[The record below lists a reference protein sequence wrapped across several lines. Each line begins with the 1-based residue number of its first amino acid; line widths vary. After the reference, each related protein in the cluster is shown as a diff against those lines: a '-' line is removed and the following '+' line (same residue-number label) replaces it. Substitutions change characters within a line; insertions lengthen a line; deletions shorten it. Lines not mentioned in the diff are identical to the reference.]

1 MPLLRALAE
10 ACVAMLAAVATLL
23 CVWAVDPQV
32 GSAVLAVVLCLAL
45 ARSHPGRDLRAR
57 IEAAVALPVVGL
69 LAAGVGMLLQ
79 RAPWL
84 GAAVF
89 VGAMSASIWLRR
101 FGDVARRLGSLI
113 ALPLVALL
121 VTPQAAVGAG
131 PVAAIV
137 TPLLIGL
144 LALFWVG
151 VFQLLARRAGLASPA
166 RAAPRPTA
174 PARARPGGEDGLHPV
189 ASTRMAIQMAVAL
202 ALSFATGYVFFAE
215 RWAWIVL
222 TAFIVM
228 SGNRG
233 RLDVAYKSVL
243 RVGGAAAGT
252 LLAMGLSA
260 RVGAHDAATV
270 ALILCAVFIGVWLR
284 PVGYAWWALCVTVAL
299 ALLQGFTG
307 APMPVILWAR
317 LAEIGIGAVIG
328 VATAWC
334 LLPVR
339 SSDVLR
345 RRIADALAALSDA
358 LDADAGAGADGAVD
372 GKSRAHAAD
381 AFSAALE
388 AVEQMAPAFRAAR
401 ALTGRWRAQQPAD
414 WIDALRACGAP
425 ALALVGAG
433 TAPGPVRRAVGA
445 ARKAVR
451 EPAQISEALRS
462 LHRALSGIV

>member
-23 CVWAVDPQV
+23 CVWAIDPQV
-32 GSAVLAVVLCLAL
+32 GSGVLAVVLCLAL
-45 ARSHPGRDLRAR
+45 ARSHLARDLRGR
-57 IEAAVALPVVGL
+57 VEAAVALPVVGL

-84 GAAVF
+84 GATVF
-89 VGAMSASIWLRR
+89 VGAMFVSIWLRR
-101 FGDVARRLGSLI
+101 FGDAARRLGSLI

-121 VTPQAAVGAG
+121 VTPHAAAGAG
-131 PVAAIV
+131 PMAAVAMPV
-137 TPLLIGL
+137 LIGL

-151 VFQLLARRAGLASPA
+151 AFQLLARRVGLAAPERAGA
-166 RAAPRPTA
+166 RPSA
-174 PARARPGGEDGLHPV
+174 PARARAGNEAGSQPV
-189 ASTRMAIQMAVAL
+189 ASTRMALQMAVAL
-202 ALSFATGYVFFAE
+202 ALSFVIGYVFFAE

-222 TAFIVM
+222 TAFLVT

-252 LLAMGLSA
+252 LLAMALGA

-270 ALILCAVFIGVWLR
+270 ALILGAVFIGVWLR
-284 PVGYAWWALCVTVAL
+284 PIGYAWWALCVTVAL
-299 ALLQGFTG
+299 ALLQGFSG
-307 APMPVILWAR
+307 APALAILWPR
-317 LAEIGIGAVIG
+317 LAEIVIGAVIG
-328 VATAWC
+328 VASAWW

-358 LDADAGAGADGAVD
+358 LDTAGGEGVDGAVD
-372 GKSRAHAAD
+372 TRSREHAAA
-381 AFSAALE
+381 AFGAALE
-388 AVEQMAPAFRAAR
+388 AVEQVAPAFRVAR
-401 ALTGRWRAQQPAD
+401 AITGRWCAQQPAD
-414 WIDALRACGAP
+414 WIDVLRACEAP
-425 ALALVGAG
+425 ALALIESG
-433 TAPGPVRRAVGA
+433 TAPAPVRRPLGA

-451 EPAQISEALRS
+451 EPEQLLEALRA